1 MNADDVSRWLA
12 AYVEAWK
19 SYDPESI
26 GALFSDRV
34 TYRYYPHEE
43 PLQGRDAVVA
53 SWLEER
59 DDAGTYDADYRPVAI
74 EGEAAVATGS
84 STYYAEPG
92 GEIDRVYDNC
102 FLIRFDGQGRCRDF
116 TEWYVVRGRERL
128 GAE

>member
-1 MNADDVSRWLA
+1 MNAEDVSRWLA

-26 GALFSDRV
+26 GALFSDEV
-34 TYRYYPHEE
+34 TYRYYPHTE
-43 PLQGRDAVVA
+43 PLRGREAVVA

-59 DDAGTYDADYRPVAI
+59 DDADTYGADYRAVAI

-84 STYYAEPG
+84 STYYTKPR
-92 GEIDRVYDNC
+92 GEVDRVYDNC
-102 FLIRFDGQGRCRDF
+102 FLIRFDDQGRCQDF
-116 TEWYVVRGRERL
+116 NEWFVIRPSERP